1 MASTVTSSL
10 TDLFHRAPLRCSPT
24 AVSNHG
30 CEANKSVKLC
40 EAIMSTWSEFSEDS
54 FEPLV
59 QSLTQRIKEVLKAK
73 KTPTKCVK

>member
-10 TDLFHRAPLRCSPT
+10 TDLFNRAPLRCSPT

-40 EAIMSTWSEFSEDS
+40 GAIMSTWSEFSEDS

-73 KTPTKCVK
+73 KAPTKCVK